1 MSIKIGKIMDIE
13 IKLHYTWLIIFFFIT
28 WSIALGYARLQ
39 YLNLPS
45 IFYWII
51 GVATAFIVFFS
62 VLIHELFHSLIAKRK
77 GLHVPRITLFI
88 FGGVAEIAE
97 EPKNPSVELKMAAAG
112 PLSSL
117 MVAMVFALGWF
128 SSRLLNLSPL
138 IKAPLQYGFTIN
150 LMLALFNLIPAFPMD
165 GGRIFRAIVW
175 KKTNDIVKAT
185 RTSALVAEGFSY
197 MFMVFGFIWL
207 FFGAL
212 MNGLWLIFIGWFLKS
227 GAETSLKQTIIAQAL
242 GKVKIKDIMS
252 SPVCSVNSNN
262 SLKEIVENCFY
273 KYKHGGFPVV
283 DNGELKGIITLE
295 DLRKI
300 PREDWDKTLVKQ
312 VMTPAEKILTVKP
325 DEPALEALIKMSAFK
340 IGRLPVIDRGNVI
353 GIVTR
358 SDIIHAIRTRIELG
372 GN

>member
-1 MSIKIGKIMDIE
+1 MGIE
-13 IKLHYTWLIIFFFIT
+13 IKLHYTWLIAFLLIA
-28 WSIALGYARLQ
+28 WSAALGYVPLQ

-45 IFYWII
+45 LFYWII

-62 VLIHELFHSLIAKRK
+62 VLIHELFHSIIAKRK
-77 GLHVPRITLFI
+77 GLPVPGITLFL

-97 EPKNPSVELKMAAAG
+97 EPKNPTIEFKMAAAG

-117 MVAMVFALGWF
+117 MLAAIFALGWLL
-128 SSRLLNLSPL
+128 SRFFNLSPL

-175 KKTNDIVKAT
+175 KKTNDVVKAT
-185 RTSALVAEGFSY
+185 KTSALVAEGFSY
-197 MFMVFGFIWL
+197 AFMGLGFILL

-227 GAETSLKQTIIAQAL
+227 GAETSLRQTIIAQAL
-242 GKVKIKDIMS
+242 GKVKVKDIMS
-252 SPVCSVNSNN
+252 APVCIVNSSN
-262 SLKEIVENCFY
+262 SLIEVVENCFY
-273 KYKHGGFPVV
+273 RYKHGGFPVV
-283 DNGELKGIITLE
+283 DNGELKGIVTLE

-300 PREDWDKTLVKQ
+300 PRENWAETLVKQ
-312 VMTPAEKILTVKP
+312 VMTPVEKLLTVKP
-325 DEPALEALIKMSAFK
+325 EDPALEALIKMSAFK
-340 IGRLPVIDRGNVI
+340 IGRLPVMDGKNLV

-358 SDIIHAIRTRIELG
+358 SDVIHAIRTRIELG
-372 GN
+372 GV